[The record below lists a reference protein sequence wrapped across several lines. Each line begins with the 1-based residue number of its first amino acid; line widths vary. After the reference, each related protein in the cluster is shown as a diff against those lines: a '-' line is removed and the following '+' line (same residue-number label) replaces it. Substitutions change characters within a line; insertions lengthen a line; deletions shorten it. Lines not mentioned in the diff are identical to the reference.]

1 MKRLDTALLKTIII
15 SVLIVVCSQTLW
27 AQKRPGWSDD
37 RMKNQDVLYL
47 TPEQEKE
54 VMGYLRENYQDRL
67 GELME
72 LKKNSKLLYMKKMTQ
87 AYREMRF
94 LKDLKDQ
101 DECRYKRVADEK
113 KLEKQVRMLVED
125 YWQTGDTLKKDELR
139 RAIWKLLSKI
149 FDYRQ
154 MNRQEEI
161 EKLESKLKEL
171 KDANEQRLANK
182 DEIVET
188 KLTDMLGGK
197 PEMEW

>member
-1 MKRLDTALLKTIII
+1 MKRLDIALFRMIII

-27 AQKRPGWSDD
+27 AQRRAGQPGN
-37 RMKNQDVLYL
+37 RIKNQDVLYL

-54 VMGYLRENYQDRL
+54 TMGYLQENYQDRID
-67 GELME
+67 ELMA
-72 LKKNSKLLYMKKMTQ
+72 LKKKSKLLYMRKMSQ

-94 LKDLKDQ
+94 MKDLKDQ
-101 DECRYKRVADEK
+101 DEERYKRVAEEK

-125 YWQTGDTLKKDELR
+125 YWQTGDPMKKDELR
-139 RAIWKLLSKI
+139 KSIWKLLSKI

-161 EKLESKLKEL
+161 EKLENKLKEL
-171 KDANEQRLANK
+171 KEVNEQRLANK
-182 DEIVET
+182 DQIVET
-188 KLTDMLGGK
+188 KLNDMLGGN